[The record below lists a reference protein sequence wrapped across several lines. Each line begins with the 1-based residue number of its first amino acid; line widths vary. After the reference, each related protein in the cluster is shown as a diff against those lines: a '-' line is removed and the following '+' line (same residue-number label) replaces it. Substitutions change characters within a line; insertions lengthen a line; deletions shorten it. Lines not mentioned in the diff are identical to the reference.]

1 MWVPKSVFIASKARL
16 DALIAYELLHLT
28 NTRYR
33 ASRGSARIQKTGSMI
48 DAYRR
53 PHELAERLEM
63 IYDSFGV

>member
-33 ASRGSARIQKTGSMI
+33 ASRGSARMQKQV
-48 DAYRR
+48 A
-53 PHELAERLEM
+53 
-63 IYDSFGV
+63 